1 MLPLNIAHEVYRHAV
16 AMGYKVSKPL
26 VSVIDFDMPSSAKR
40 LFIININTDKII
52 AQVRVAH
59 GKNSGGLYATQFSN
73 KRRTYESSLGV
84 YITGKAYEGQHGYSV
99 RLQGLSPGYNTN
111 ALQRGIV
118 FHPAYYVSA
127 AYVKKRGEAGRSW
140 GCFAVNPKYS
150 HFVMQHIKDG
160 TLVVAYRSSS
170 RWLSHSKFI

>member
-1 MLPLNIAHEVYRHAV
+1 LLPLDIAKNVYNHAV

-26 VSVIDFDMPSSAKR
+26 VTVVDFDLPSTAKR
-40 LFIININTDKII
+40 LFIINVKTDKVV

-73 KRRTYESSLGV
+73 VRRTYESSLGV
-84 YITGKAYEGQHGYSV
+84 YLTGKAYEGKHGYSV
-99 RLQGLSPGYNTN
+99 RLQGISPGYNTN

-118 FHPAYYVSA
+118 FHPAYYMKTS
-127 AYVKKRGEAGRSW
+127 YIKRRGEAGRSW
-140 GCFAVNPKYS
+140 GCFAVNPQYS
-150 HFVMQHIKDG
+150 RFVMQQIEDG
-160 TLVVAYRSSS
+160 TLVVAYRSNS